1 MRKIFTLIILMA
13 AVSICGAQTD
23 YNYVNQGFNL
33 ILETE
38 GMGNE
43 AAGLGG
49 VSCTVGYQMNPNIFI
64 GGGLKTIWG
73 GRREFRKYRNHE
85 SNNGYN
91 SYPTSKDNSYWINP
105 ADGNRYLFHA
115 FNDKGEE
122 VFLNDYVYAYEHEYD
137 YETGIYRFADLYDAD
152 GNPLVIYERDLYYEN
167 NRECGWGGDYAVFKV
182 VPYVCVRYNMLAQA
196 RVTPFADLR
205 LGWDIAR
212 QGDNEKYGIDFSA
225 MVGARFAIRDGDQ
238 AINLSAGFTATD
250 LRGYADT
257 KLWGVEKM
265 FMMRFGFEF

>member
-1 MRKIFTLIILMA
+1 MA

-33 ILETE
+33 MLETE

-73 GRREFRKYRNHE
+73 GRREYRTYRNHE
-85 SNNGYN
+85 SNEGYN
-91 SYPTSKDNSYWINP
+91 SYPYSKDNSYWVNP
-105 ADGNRYLFHA
+105 ADGNRYIHHA
-115 FNDKGEE
+115 FDDAGRE
-122 VFLNDYVYAYEHEYD
+122 VFFNGYYYDYEHEFD
-137 YETGIYRFADLYDAD
+137 YENGVVRFANLYDAE
-152 GNPLVIYERDLYYEN
+152 GNLLVLKMADEGYFDVL
-167 NRECGWGGDYAVFKV
+167 ECGWGGDYAVFKV
-182 VPYVCVRYNMLAQA
+182 VPYVCFRYNMLAKA
-196 RVTPFADLR
+196 RITPFADLR

-225 MVGARFAIRDGDQ
+225 MAGARFAIREGDQ
-238 AINLSAGFTATD
+238 AINLSAGITATD

-265 FMMRFGFEF
+265 FMIRFGFEF